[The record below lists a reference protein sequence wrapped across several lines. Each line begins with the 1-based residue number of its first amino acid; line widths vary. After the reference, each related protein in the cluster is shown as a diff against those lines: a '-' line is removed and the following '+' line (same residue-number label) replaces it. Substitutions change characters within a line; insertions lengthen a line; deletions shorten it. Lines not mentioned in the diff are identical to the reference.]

1 MIRITIPLRRSL
13 MPPID
18 RPYMLDTNVFNDLFD
33 EKISPASLGSRR
45 WLVTGIQLNELGN
58 TKNSERR
65 AELLAMFE
73 EVDPATVLSS
83 SFAFG
88 IEGAGFCQASWN
100 DGSGKVK
107 HMLQRLRELD
117 AAKHKKRGL
126 NQDRDVIIAETAIKN
141 DAILVSRDENLRK
154 VVTEFGGPQ

>member
-1 MIRITIPLRRSL
+1 
-13 MPPID
+13 
-18 RPYMLDTNVFNDLFD
+18 
-33 EKISPASLGSRR
+33 
-45 WLVTGIQLNELGN
+45 
-58 TKNSERR
+58 
-65 AELLAMFE
+65 MFE

-83 SFAFG
+83 SFAFD

-100 DGSGKVK
+100 DGSGKVER
-107 HMLQRLRELD
+107 MLQRLRELD

-154 VVTEFGGPQ
+154 VVTEFGGTAIDLADLAVS